1 MTVKLH
7 HNKLRIRPRLAKK
20 IECFVCG
27 DIGCE
32 KLFNLY
38 NRTFHY
44 ITRGWIRQWHYSV
57 SVSEQ
62 NDDDLRYYCPK
73 CIVFSKL
80 PEAVTNGTK

>member
-38 NRTFHY
+38 SRTFHY
-44 ITRGWIRQWHYSV
+44 ITRGWIRQWYCSG
-57 SVSEQ
+57 SER
-62 NDDDLRYYCPK
+62 DDDLRYYCPK
-73 CIVFSKL
+73 CIVFSNL
-80 PEAVTNGTK
+80 PHPVTNGTK